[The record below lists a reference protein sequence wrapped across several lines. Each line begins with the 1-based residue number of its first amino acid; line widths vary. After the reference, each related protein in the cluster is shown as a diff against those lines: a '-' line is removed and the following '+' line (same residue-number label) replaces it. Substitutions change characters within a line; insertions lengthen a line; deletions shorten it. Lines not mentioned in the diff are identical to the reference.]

1 MTFGMRKKSR
11 NIYLKWFNG
20 LLIESDKTN
29 EVLCSKREREKDV
42 NFHKYVLVGI

>member
-1 MTFGMRKKSR
+1 MTFGMNKKSK
-11 NIYLKWFNG
+11 NIYLKWCHGF
-20 LLIESDKTN
+20 LTESDKTN